1 MFKHVLFFEKS
12 WGQGRCFCTTHVWAA
27 LQGQDCCVHSACGT
41 DVAFCHGNAASGQGE
56 DGSDFVLANIDS
68 KQ

>member
-1 MFKHVLFFEKS
+1 MSFSLRSPGDKAGAS
-12 WGQGRCFCTTHVWAA
+12 AQHVWAA
-27 LQGQDCCVHSACGT
+27 LQGQDCCVHSACGA
-41 DVAFCHGNAASGQGE
+41 DMAFYHGNAASGQGE

>member
-1 MFKHVLFFEKS
+1 M
-12 WGQGRCFCTTHVWAA
+12 
-27 LQGQDCCVHSACGT
+27 HSACGA